1 MSVHLETDIPDNESL
16 ADSSQYMADVST
28 HLVSGV
34 LGLMG
39 FTTALVVGLI
49 AGNSGLVILTRAL
62 VALFLCAIVGRLLG
76 AVGEVCVR
84 EFVTKYKSDRP
95 QPIKPRELV
104 DLDRE
109 QRVHESVVD
118 SMKKAA

>member
-28 HLVSGV
+28 QLVSSV

-39 FTTALVVGLI
+39 FMTALVVGLM
-49 AGNSGLVILTRAL
+49 AGNPGLVILMRAL
-62 VALFLCAIVGRLLG
+62 VAMFVCAIVGRLLG
-76 AVGEVCVR
+76 AAGEVCVW
-84 EFVTKYKSDRP
+84 EFAAKYKSDRP
-95 QPIKPRELV
+95 QPVKPRELV